1 MKTTVI
7 VRFFKALFRVINVVF
22 RKLFS
27 RRLIFLYLLS
37 AAISLGLIHY
47 AEREIV
53 GATEAQIYDSVEDIP
68 ARKVALV
75 LGAKPNN
82 RYFTRRIDAAA
93 ELYHAGKIQWL
104 LVSGDNGKK
113 HYDEPSAM
121 QRALMEKG
129 VPKGAIFCDYAG
141 FSTLDSVVRANK
153 VFGENDF
160 IIVSQQFHNQRA
172 LYLARQYGIDAIAYN
187 AKDLPSGRG
196 KYTRMRE
203 KLARV
208 SALLDS
214 RVLHR
219 QPKFLGPS
227 VTIGP
232 DTDSGCPS
240 K

>member
-1 MKTTVI
+1 M
-7 VRFFKALFRVINVVF
+7 VRLFKALLRLFKAIC

-27 RRLIFLYLLS
+27 RRLIFLYLLV
-37 AAISLGLIHY
+37 AAICLGLIGY

-53 GATEAQIYDSVEDIP
+53 GATEAQLYSNVQDIP
-68 ARKVALV
+68 ARNVALV

-93 ELYHAGKIQWL
+93 ELYHAGKVQWL

-121 QRALMEKG
+121 QRALIEKG

-153 VFGENDF
+153 VFGENSF
-160 IIVSQQFHNQRA
+160 TIVSQRFHNQRA
-172 LYLARQYGIDAIAYN
+172 LYLAQQYGIDAIAYD
-187 AKDLPSGRG
+187 AKDLPIGRG
-196 KYTRMRE
+196 KYTQMRE

-214 RVLHR
+214 RILNR

-227 VTIGP
+227 VVIGP
-232 DTDSGCPS
+232 NTDSGCPS
-240 K
+240 Q